1 MDRIV
6 NESDAQ
12 YRSRLINMPT
22 VNLSNEDK
30 ALLASKIY
38 VLNEQ
43 GETSFFWLLLL
54 ASAQVSYF
62 FKPFVNYL
70 IV

>member
-1 MDRIV
+1 
-6 NESDAQ
+6 
-12 YRSRLINMPT
+12 MPT